1 MDMHDEV
8 ERFLSQPP
16 RPAEAIADDLRAVEA
31 DLARLESSWQM
42 LETAVAGATG
52 QHLAPDLIHLR
63 QRLAARRDGLHGN
76 WFALL
81 LAWRAAGGV
90 VSWHLPAQPL
100 SQRHEATP
108 VEASEPSAMATD
120 FPPAAAD
127 PVPRAPSVPVND
139 QQLHR
144 LQAALRG
151 EDAAPRA
158 QPQAFDSQR
167 WMELSSAL
175 GEQPAVMDTE
185 VVVRGEYKRMERF
198 ARPERLTWVAELPRD
213 VQCLLIGHLVARA
226 RCLQE
231 APALHVVNAL
241 DLDKPLEQLFS
252 AWTSHQ
258 RIVQPGFVHGL
269 GRHHAPERGSWQADA
284 RALWLELAERT
295 TLLHDEPTLNPERE
309 LRSLEQLLEAHTD
322 AQQVVAQLDVA
333 IASGVAQDDPR
344 MIRLLRSYPDIVKF
358 ARFKPLRRAIRA
370 MEVDEEAEAD
380 DTVPGPPPE
389 WPHWPVVRERRVII
403 LGGSPREQAR
413 TRIERAFAM
422 GELTWVQVD
431 QHKQLDSLA
440 QRIRSGGLD
449 LLILLQSFASH
460 KASDK
465 LVEACRDGGVPF
477 VPIEHGYGVARIQRA
492 IEEHVGGRQRGEA
505 AGQATAS

>member
-8 ERFLSQPP
+8 ERFLSEPP
-16 RPAEAIADDLRAVEA
+16 RSAEAIADELRAIEA
-31 DLARLESSWQM
+31 ELAGLENAWTA
-42 LETAVAGATG
+42 LERAVAGAHG
-52 QHLAPDLIHLR
+52 RHLAPGLLDLR
-63 QRLAARRDGLHGN
+63 QRLAARRAGLHDD
-76 WFALL
+76 WTVSL
-81 LAWRAAGGV
+81 LALRDAGGV
-90 VSWHLPAQPL
+90 VSWHVPEPQAQVATGPVAVEPIAPAHHL
-100 SQRHEATP
+100 SHDVEMP
-108 VEASEPSAMATD
+108 VLHG
-120 FPPAAAD
+120 
-127 PVPRAPSVPVND
+127 PSVPVDD

-151 EDAAPRA
+151 EGAAPRA
-158 QPQAFDSQR
+158 QPQPFDATR
-167 WMELSSAL
+167 WLELSSAL
-175 GEQPAVMDTE
+175 GEQPATLDTE
-185 VVVRGEYKRMERF
+185 SIVRGEYKRMERF
-198 ARPERLTWVAELPRD
+198 ARPDRLTWVAELPRD

-231 APALHVVNAL
+231 APALHIVNAL

-258 RIVQPGFVHGL
+258 RSVQPGFVHGL
-269 GRHHAPERGSWQADA
+269 GRHHAPERGSWHADA
-284 RALWLELAERT
+284 RALWLDLAERT
-295 TLLHDEPTLNPERE
+295 TLLHDEPALNPERE

-322 AQQVVAQLDVA
+322 DQQVVAQLDLAV
-333 IASGVAQDDPR
+333 ASGVAQDDPR
-344 MIRLLRSYPDIVKF
+344 LIRVLRTYPDIVKF

-370 MEVDEEAEAD
+370 MEVAEEAEAD
-380 DTVPGPPPE
+380 EAVPGPALE
-389 WPHWPVVRERRVII
+389 WPHWQVVRDRRVII

-413 TRIERAFAM
+413 ARIERAFAM

-492 IEEHVGGRQRGEA
+492 IEEHVGGRQRGDG
-505 AGQATAS
+505 AGLASAT